1 MLRLWHNRR
10 GEPLSPWEQVDLA
23 LVIATEPYLLIDSR
37 DRSPFN
43 VAIPIVPQP
52 FTRPVLDDLNER
64 YGGVLTTS
72 ELDGLHEILAGH
84 PFLTRLAFYRLVT
97 GFAASFGDLDKRAA
111 EPEGP
116 FGDHLRALMM
126 LLQQQQGLLPA
137 MRQVVATSSV
147 HEHEAF
153 YRLHGAGLVLHDGG
167 RVKPANL
174 LYARFFKGLR

>member
-1 MLRLWHNRR
+1 
-10 GEPLSPWEQVDLA
+10 
-23 LVIATEPYLLIDSR
+23 
-37 DRSPFN
+37 
-43 VAIPIVPQP
+43 
-52 FTRPVLDDLNER
+52 
-64 YGGVLTTS
+64 LTTI
-72 ELDGLHEILAGH
+72 ELDALHELLAGH

-97 GFAASFGDLDKRAA
+97 GFVASFGDLDKRAT

-137 MRQVVATSSV
+137 MRQVVATGSV
-147 HEHEAF
+147 HEQEAF
-153 YRLHGAGLVLHDGG
+153 YRLHGAGLVQHEEG